1 MPPQRSN
8 LVLPSYIPD
17 VELDILIR
25 NGLNVEAD
33 GRYGSDVRIQLQL
46 VEDC

>member
-8 LVLPSYIPD
+8 LVLSSYIPD

-25 NGLNVEAD
+25 DGFNIEAD
-33 GRYGSDVRIQLQL
+33 GRDGSDVRI
-46 VEDC
+46 